1 MRQPLDPAPKR
12 PSQHPLPSQ
21 AERPTHQAPHQA
33 AEQPT
38 PPPSQ
43 HAAQNSSQHSLQRPA
58 SPRTERRLPERD
70 PNSDETCAPGLP
82 TAFRWALDA
91 NADPARAAADWLA
104 REIVPSAGDASAAV
118 ASTLSTLEQ
127 LIALKTAFKAL
138 RTGAA
143 TTGERNRA
151 ARLYAAAIA
160 AGLVRFGVRISRQSD
175 PALRKAFVALHED
188 TSCEETLRDLATVAL
203 SRIPKT

>member
-1 MRQPLDPAPKR
+1 MRPPLDPFPKR
-12 PSQHPLPSQ
+12 PSQLPLHSPSIQSSEGPASHPAQLPS
-21 AERPTHQAPHQA
+21 PHSA
-33 AEQPT
+33 DHT
-38 PPPSQ
+38 M
-43 HAAQNSSQHSLQRPA
+43 PA
-58 SPRTERRLPERD
+58 RD

-91 NADPARAAADWLA
+91 NADPGRAAADWLA
-104 REIVPSAGDASAAV
+104 REIVPGAHDASAAV

-127 LIALKTAFKAL
+127 LVALKTAFKAL

-143 TTGERNRA
+143 TSGERNRA

-175 PALRKAFVALHED
+175 TALRKAFIALHED
-188 TSCEETLRDLATVAL
+188 ATCEEPLRDLATVAL
-203 SRIPKT
+203 SRVPKP